1 MTSNEYE
8 KRAFENEI
16 AKDKYQDVMLRKK
29 LASEIKTNYNSEM
42 AKVYTQ
48 IKKDNKIKRFFKK
61 LFSVL

>member
-61 LFSVL
+61 LFGVL

>member
-8 KRAFENEI
+8 KRAFGNEI

-29 LASEIKTNYNSEM
+29 LASEINTNYNSEM